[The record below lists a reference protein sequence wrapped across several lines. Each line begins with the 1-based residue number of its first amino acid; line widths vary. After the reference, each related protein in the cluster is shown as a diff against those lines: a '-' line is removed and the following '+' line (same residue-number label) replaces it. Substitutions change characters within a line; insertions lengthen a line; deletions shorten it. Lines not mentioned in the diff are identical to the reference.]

1 MDSAAWFGKVK
12 KVKAFRLSKRE
23 KDAEANEPS
32 LKNEPRDDIE
42 RFFASVVALFVDAM
56 DRFKPAWRFR
66 EQIAD
71 SCQEVGQNGAEGS
84 CKKSPESGGCKK
96 GR

>member
-1 MDSAAWFGKVK
+1 MDSAAWFGKVE

-56 DRFKPAWRFR
+56 DRFKPAWRFW

-71 SCQEVGQNGAEGS
+71 SCQVVGQNRAEGS
-84 CKKSPESGGCKK
+84 YKKSPESG
-96 GR
+96 

>member
-1 MDSAAWFGKVK
+1 MDSVTWFGKIKRVET
-12 KVKAFRLSKRE
+12 FRLSECE

-32 LKNEPRDDIE
+32 LKNESRDDGK
-42 RFFASVVALFVDAM
+42 RFFATVVALFVDAM

-71 SCQEVGQNGAEGS
+71 SCQVVGQNGAEGS

>member
-1 MDSAAWFGKVK
+1 VDSVTWFGKVK
-12 KVKAFRLSKRE
+12 RVKAFRLSERE
-23 KDAEANEPS
+23 KDAEANEPG

-56 DRFKPAWRFR
+56 DRFKPAWRFW

-71 SCQEVGQNGAEGS
+71 SCQVVGQNGTEGS

>member
-12 KVKAFRLSKRE
+12 RVETFRLSERE
-23 KDAEANEPS
+23 KDAEANES
-32 LKNEPRDDIE
+32 RLKDESRDDVK
-42 RFFASVVALFVDAM
+42 RFSASVVALFVEAM

-71 SCQEVGQNGAEGS
+71 SCQVVGQNGAEGS
-84 CKKSPESGGCKK
+84 CKKCPESGGCKMW
-96 GR
+96 R

>member
-12 KVKAFRLSKRE
+12 RVKAFRLSECE

-32 LKNEPRDDIE
+32 LKNESRDYGK
-42 RFFASVVALFVDAM
+42 RFFATVVALFVEAL
-56 DRFKPAWRFR
+56 DRLKPAWWFW
-66 EQIAD
+66 EQIAN
-71 SCQEVGQNGAEGS
+71 SCKVVGQNRAEGS

>member
-12 KVKAFRLSKRE
+12 KVKAFRLSERE

-56 DRFKPAWRFR
+56 DRFKPAWRFWK
-66 EQIAD
+66 QIAN
-71 SCQEVGQNGAEGS
+71 SRKVVGQNGAEGS